1 MATTDSFHEAFREI
15 HSRINYSEVFQ
26 ASLDKLRSEL
36 NLDSVKS
43 CLMIGPG
50 DGQHELQFIKK
61 FAANTTNLVAVEPDH
76 ESAEQL
82 RAHLS
87 RSLPAVDSQVIE
99 TNIQSWKGLDDPVD
113 LVLMM
118 LVLNFVHASKR
129 KEFFKEMH
137 EQWLARG
144 GRVVAV
150 YPIRTKC
157 PGSVFQIFERLGS
170 PFPVWE
176 DIEADLLQSGFIKQ
190 YAHEMQVTCDMS
202 NPNESHLR
210 YIQRL
215 VDQPV
220 TLDDVRGTIQELF
233 PDERSDQA
241 FYTFVVYQKA

>member
-118 LVLNFVHASKR
+118 LVLHYVHPSER
-129 KEFFKEMH
+129 KEFFKKLH

-150 YPIRTKC
+150 YPIRAKC
-157 PGSVFQIFERLGS
+157 PGSAFQIFERLGAS
-170 PFPVWE
+170 IPSWE

-190 YAHEMQVTCDMS
+190 HAHEMQCVWDMS
-202 NPNESHLR
+202 NVNEYVLR
-210 YIQRL
+210 YFQYL
-215 VDQPV
+215 VKQPI
-220 TLDDVRGTIQELF
+220 TLDDIRRTIQELF